1 MKITRRRFMQSAA
14 AACAASALPLGAVA
28 FQDGIKVEGVTP
40 ETNTTCEM
48 CSYRCPV
55 RVHDLGSGKIFIE
68 GNKNA
73 GHQKTRI
80 CARGSSGYSL
90 LNDPNRIVKP
100 MKRKGERGAGEW
112 EVISWEQAY
121 TEIAEK
127 MNALKSKHG
136 AETIAFSAKSG
147 SLYSQFKHFAQSFG
161 SPNIFSHSSMCPGG
175 RYVTADIM
183 LGGDMVWDL
192 KNTKYL
198 IVFGHNLY
206 EGVEVGD
213 TYKTA
218 AMQNG
223 GGKIVSFDPRL
234 SVVSSKADEYFFI
247 KPGTDIVV
255 ALAMCNEL
263 IKNDLYDKEFVV
275 EYSIGFS
282 EFARSIENITPEFA
296 EMYSGVKAEVIRRIT
311 REFAAAAPA
320 AVVSPGH
327 RTTYSFEEF
336 DTRRALFALN
346 ALVGNF
352 ERKGGLYSKRS
363 PEAYN
368 KLVGTKAAPEL
379 KKIKVEYPK
388 PAARLD
394 ALDGERF
401 KYSIKRG
408 GIYQRI
414 IETALSDKPYPV
426 KGWVMSRTNPMQTL
440 ADYPKMVEAMKA
452 MELIVSCD
460 VYMTDSAAF
469 ADYFLPEAT
478 YLERY
483 EQIENRSGQSPAYSL
498 RQPAVKTIGD
508 AKSSALIWYEL
519 GLKLGLEEFY
529 PWGGSMEKYI
539 EMQTA
544 DAPELLKELKEKGFV
559 SYGTSFLLREPSMIA
574 KAVEKY
580 PTAAANLGE
589 DGTFANHMKFKT
601 KSGKIEFYS
610 EEIEQLWPGYGV
622 PRFRNIKIAGSD
634 ELLFIQAKAAV
645 HTNAATA
652 FVPSLSDLMP
662 SNPVWIN
669 TETAKTHG
677 IKNGDEIVLENA
689 TGSEK
694 GVALVTD
701 NIRPDTVFTYMS
713 GFGVKNGYKQT
724 AAAASGVMCSNLLPH
739 AVNDV
744 TGMAVHTS
752 AVKIFRA

>member
-1 MKITRRRFMQSAA
+1 MQGAA
-14 AACAASALPLGAVA
+14 AACAAGTLPLGAVA
-28 FQDGIKVEGVTP
+28 FQDNIKVEGVTP

-55 RVHDLGSGKIFIE
+55 RVHDLGGGKIFIE

-100 MKRKGERGAGEW
+100 MKRNGERGAGEW

-121 TEIAEK
+121 SEIAAK
-127 MNALKSKHG
+127 MNDLKSKFG
-136 AETIAFSAKSG
+136 PETVAFSAKSG
-147 SLYSQFKHFAQSFG
+147 SLYSQFTHFAKAFG
-161 SPNIFSHSSMCPGG
+161 SPNTFSHSTMCPGG

-198 IVFGHNLY
+198 IVFGHNLF

-213 TYKTA
+213 TYRTA
-218 AMQNG
+218 DLQSK
-223 GGKIVSFDPRL
+223 GGKLVSFDPRM
-234 SVVSSKADEYFFI
+234 SVVSSKADEYFYI

-263 IKNDLYDKEFVV
+263 IKNELYDKEFIAQ
-275 EYSIGFS
+275 YAIGFD

-296 EMYSGVKAEVIRRIT
+296 EMHSGVSAGAIRRIT

-368 KLVGTKAAPEL
+368 KLAGVQVAPEL

-388 PAARLD
+388 AAPRLD

-414 IETALSDKPYPV
+414 LDTALTEKPYPV
-426 KGWVMSRTNPMQTL
+426 KGWVMTRTNPMQTL
-440 ADYPKMVEAMKA
+440 ADYPKMAEAMKA
-452 MELIVSCD
+452 MELVVVCD
-460 VYMTDSAAF
+460 VYMTDTAAF
-469 ADYFLPEAT
+469 ADYFLPEVT
-478 YLERY
+478 YLERF
-483 EQIENRSGQSPAYSL
+483 EPIENRSGQSPAYSL
-498 RQPAVKTIGD
+498 RQPTVKTIGD
-508 AKSSALIWYEL
+508 AKSSAEIWY
-519 GLKLGLEEFY
+519 GLAEKLGLAEYY

-544 DAPELLKELKEKGFV
+544 GNPEFLKEIKEKGFV
-559 SYGTSFLLREPSMIA
+559 SYGVSFLLREPSMIE
-574 KAVEKY
+574 KFVEKY
-580 PTAAANLGE
+580 PEASANLDP
-589 DGTFANHMKFKT
+589 DGTFASHMKFKT
-601 KSGKIEFYS
+601 KSGKIEFFS
-610 EEIEQLWPGYGV
+610 EDVEQLWPGYGV
-622 PRFRNIKIAGSD
+622 PRFRNIKIAGSN

-652 FVPSLSDLMP
+652 FVPSLSALM
-662 SNPVWIN
+662 SENPVWIN

-677 IKNGDEIVLENA
+677 IKNGDRISLENA
-689 TGSEK
+689 TGKET
-694 GVALVTD
+694 GTAHVTD
-701 NIRPDTVFTYMS
+701 GIRPDTVFTYMA
-713 GFGVKNGYKQT
+713 GFGVKNGYRQT
-724 AAAASGVMCSNLLPH
+724 AAASNGIMCSNLLPH

-752 AVKIFRA
+752 AVKISKA